1 MIDDLQALSVFE
13 AVVRLGSM
21 SAAARELGTTP
32 SAVSQRLRTLESAY
46 GVTLLLRSTRKLRLT
61 DVGERV
67 AAHARTLVHAA
78 GEARAQMRLA
88 RDALEGELRLAAPVG
103 FARHVAPALSGLL
116 ALHRGLRLRLHVDD
130 RHIDL
135 IEARID
141 IALRAGRLPDSDWV
155 ARRLA
160 DFRFVLCAA
169 PAYLARAG
177 TPAHPDDLAAHD
189 WIAPEAAAGGY
200 PLELRGPQGDSMQVR
215 VTPRLVSNNQLS
227 IGQLCASGMGLA
239 LLVQPDAEPDLT
251 AGHLVPVLP
260 GWAPPSMPVW
270 ALTARRGTQ
279 PAKVRAAISA
289 LQAAFRRQPGAEP

>member
-13 AVVRLGSM
+13 SVVRHGSM

-32 SAVSQRLRTLESAY
+32 SAVSQRLRALESAY

-67 AAHARTLVHAA
+67 VAHARTLVQAA

-160 DFRFVLCAA
+160 DFGFVLCAA

-177 TPAHPDDLAAHD
+177 MPEHPHDLAGHD
-189 WIAPEAAAGGY
+189 WIAPEAAATGY
-200 PLELRGPQGDSMQVR
+200 PLALTGPQQEAASVR

-239 LLVQPDAEPDLT
+239 VLVQPDAAPDLD
-251 AGHLVPVLP
+251 AGRIVPVLP
-260 GWAPPSMPVW
+260 GWRLPSMPVW
-270 ALTARRGTQ
+270 ALTPRRGSQ
-279 PAKVRAAISA
+279 PAKVRAAITA
-289 LQAAFRRQPGAEP
+289 LQAAFRRLPGAQA